1 MTGGGSHLGRSIATT
16 LCELGASVYI
26 ASRRREL
33 CEQVAAELSEAGLDC
48 TGLGCDI
55 SQEDQVDALIGRAVD
70 DHGRLDILVCNA
82 GGTYPT
88 PELPHGSVD
97 AFKRTVDTNV
107 NGTYMCSQAAARVMV
122 EQRSGT
128 IIIVGSVHASM
139 ASDKR
144 FYPEAYRR
152 SPPSYF
158 ASKGA
163 VLNLMRIL
171 AAELGEYGITVN
183 CLSPGQ
189 IPPPGRPAKL
199 VEDMRLKSPLRRSGT
214 PEDIRGAVALL
225 ASPAGDWITGQN
237 IIVDGGWSIW

>member
-1 MTGGGSHLGRSIATT
+1 M
-16 LCELGASVYI
+16 YI

-33 CEQVAAELSEAGLDC
+33 CEQAAAEMREAGLDC

-55 SQEDQVDALIGRAVD
+55 GREDQVDALVQRAVD
-70 DHGRLDILVCNA
+70 DHGRLDVMVCNA
-82 GGTYPT
+82 GGAHPT

-97 AFKRTVDTNV
+97 AFRRTLDMNV

-122 EQRSGT
+122 AQRSGT

-144 FYPEAYRR
+144 FYPDGYRR

-158 ASKGA
+158 AAKGA
-163 VLNLMRIL
+163 VLNLTRIL

-199 VEDMRLKSPLRRSGT
+199 VEDMRLKSPLRRSGA

-225 ASPAGDWITGQN
+225 ASRAGGWITGHN
-237 IIVDGGWSIW
+237 LVVDGGWSIW

>member
-88 PELPHGSVD
+88 PELPH
-97 AFKRTVDTNV
+97 
-107 NGTYMCSQAAARVMV
+107 
-122 EQRSGT
+122 
-128 IIIVGSVHASM
+128 GSVHASM